1 MGTDNPITDENDEDE
16 MMNDFTQEENEEAG
30 AEVSDNDAN
39 IDGDTDNMTEEQDYC
54 NYHSQV
60 CPHSYI

>member
-1 MGTDNPITDENDEDE
+1 

>member
-16 MMNDFTQEENEEAG
+16 MMTDFTQEENEEAG

-39 IDGDTDNMTEEQDYC
+39 IDGDADNMTEEQDYC
-54 NYHSQV
+54 NHSQV
-60 CPHSYI
+60 CPHSYV